1 MEINLCTVNLT
12 RRARQRISLD
22 LYSHANTLGVA
33 EMLAFSLSGLQVQVS
48 STTWYDFRTAIST
61 VIVTHLPPKA

>member
-1 MEINLCTVNLT
+1 MEINLFTVNLT

-22 LYSHANTLGVA
+22 PYSHASTLGVT

-48 STTWYDFRTAIST
+48 STT
-61 VIVTHLPPKA
+61 